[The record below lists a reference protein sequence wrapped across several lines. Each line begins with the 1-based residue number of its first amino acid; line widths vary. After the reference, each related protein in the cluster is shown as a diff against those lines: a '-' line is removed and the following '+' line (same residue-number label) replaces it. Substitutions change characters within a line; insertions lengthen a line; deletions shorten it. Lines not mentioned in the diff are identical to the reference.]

1 MDLDIAFSSSLVRA
15 GTVEDVQKILY
26 SNFDAE
32 WVRNEDQR
40 KVVRFVLDYVK
51 EYKAMPTAEMV
62 EGKLGVKLDAVP
74 GAPGFYF
81 DEVINRQLHTTLS
94 AVVKLVITR
103 LESREPKEALVAY
116 EEGMRTLRDLGAG
129 YSRTVSLLSYGQQ
142 FLDFYDKLKAGFRGV
157 QTPWTSINDST
168 LGFWPEDLILFVARL
183 GIGKT
188 WTLVQIAR
196 HAYRV
201 EKKKTLLIT
210 TEMSQIKIAQRFY
223 AVDLKVPY
231 DDLRR
236 GKLTAFVENKFRQD
250 VLAMQAE
257 DGLYIAG
264 GDFDFRIESLEAAI
278 QECEPDILIID
289 GVYLLKV
296 GGDGRTE
303 KAANTFDEVKR
314 VAKRNHIP
322 VVISTQFNREAKAN
336 KAASASVEKIA
347 LSDAAG
353 WNADLIYGLIQT
365 EDMKRDKRLIM
376 KPLKFREGVGEDIE
390 CWWDFDLM
398 NFDEIPKVPGAPG
411 SGGGG
416 GFSGASGSSSKS
428 SSNTGDLF
436 DPLGGEDEAP
446 F

>member
-1 MDLDIAFSSSLVRA
+1 MDLDIAFSSALVRA
-15 GTVEDVQKILY
+15 GTIEDVQKILY
-26 SNFDAE
+26 SGFDAE

-40 KVVRFVLDYVK
+40 KVVRFVLDYAK
-51 EYKAMPTAEMV
+51 EYKSMPTAEMV
-62 EGKLGVKLDAVP
+62 EGKLGVKIDTVQ
-74 GAPGFYF
+74 GAPGFF
-81 DEVINRQLHTTLS
+81 LDEVINRQLHATLS
-94 AVVKLVITR
+94 TVVKKVIAP
-103 LESREPKEALVAY
+103 LEARDPKAALAAY
-116 EEGMRTLRDLGAG
+116 EEGLRTLRDMGAG

-157 QTPWTSINDST
+157 QTPWPSINEST

-236 GKLTAFVENKFRQD
+236 GKLTAFVEDKFRQD

-278 QECEPDILIID
+278 QECEPDLLIID

-296 GGDGRTE
+296 NGDGRTE

-336 KAASASVEKIA
+336 KASSVSVEKIA

-353 WNADLIYGLIQT
+353 WNADLVYGLVQT

-390 CWWDFDLM
+390 CWWDFDTM
-398 NFDEIPKVPGAPG
+398 NFDELPKGPGGPVGGMG

-416 GFSGASGSSSKS
+416 GGGKPIDTKS
-428 SSNTGDLF
+428 GDLF
-436 DPLGGEDEAP
+436 DPFGGGGDDSP